1 MKTTPKP
8 LQIFKA
14 GTHTAMNGVAL
25 SFTEADLKATAAA
38 YDPAKHEAPLVVG
51 HPQHDTPAYGWVGS
65 LAFAGGALE
74 ATPVQVNADF
84 SEQVAQ
90 GAYKKMSASFYA
102 PDSPNNPVPN
112 VYYLRH
118 IGFLGAQPPAI
129 KGLRSP
135 SFAEGEKGVVDFSEY
150 DDVQNAGLWRRL
162 REWLIGE
169 KGQDIADQ
177 VVPSWTVQQLEQ
189 AAQDELREAQQED
202 SNQAGISP
210 AFSEE
215 GATMTPEE
223 KARLEA
229 LEAENAKLKAAQVQ
243 FAEAEKKRTAD
254 ARHTANLAFAE
265 GLVKE
270 GKLLPVQ
277 KDVLIASLDFM
288 ENQDTVVNFGEG
300 AAQKPLA
307 TAMKD
312 MFTAMPK
319 LVHFG
324 ESAPA
329 SLGVAIGSSESAPV
343 GYSADTERLDTHKHA
358 LAYAKQHNVSYME
371 AVAAVIEI

>member
-1 MKTTPKP
+1 MKNKLKT
-8 LQIFKA
+8 LQTITA
-14 GTHTAMNGVAL
+14 GLHTATNGDVHDV
-25 SFTEADLKATAAA
+25 TESDLRASAAA

-51 HPQHDTPAYGWVGS
+51 HPQHDSPAYGWAKSISVVNGGMEVEPIQVDPQFADMVNRG
-65 LAFAGGALE
+65 AF
-74 ATPVQVNADF
+74 
-84 SEQVAQ
+84 
-90 GAYKKMSASFYA
+90 KKISMSFYA
-102 PDSPNNPVPN
+102 KDSPHNPVPG
-112 VYYLRH
+112 VLYPRH
-118 IGFLGAQPPAI
+118 IGFLGAMPPAV
-129 KGLRSP
+129 KGLRAP

-177 VVPSWTVQQLEQ
+177 VIPSWTVQQLEQ
-189 AAQDELREAQQED
+189 AAQDEVREAQQEE
-202 SNQAGISP
+202 SNQAGNLP

-229 LEAENAKLKAAQVQ
+229 LEAENTKLKAERLS

-300 AAQKPLA
+300 TAQKPLVA
-307 TAMKD
+307 AMKG

-319 LVHFG
+319 LVEFG
-324 ESAPA
+324 ELAGGKFVEQTDLTDP
-329 SLGVAIGSSESAPV
+329 I
-343 GYSADTERLDTHKHA
+343 A
-358 LAYAKQHNVSYME
+358 LASKAQEYQFSEAQAGRTINIAE
-371 AVAAVIEI
+371 AVQFVSAQAAKA

>member
-1 MKTTPKP
+1 
-8 LQIFKA
+8 
-14 GTHTAMNGVAL
+14 MNGVSL
-25 SFTEADLKATAAA
+25 SFTEADLKATVAA

-65 LAFAGGALE
+65 LAVVNGALE

-84 SEQVAQ
+84 AEQVAQ

-135 SFAEGEKGVVDFSEY
+135 SFAEGEKGVVEFSEY
-150 DDVQNAGLWRRL
+150 DDVQNASLWRGI
-162 REWLIGE
+162 REWIIG
-169 KGQDIADQ
+169 KFGQEEADK
-177 VVPSWTVQQLEQ
+177 VVPNYVVQQLEQ
-189 AAQDELREAQQED
+189 AAIDEVRQLEQSAIDEVREAQQEE
-202 SNQAGISP
+202 SNQAGAVP

-223 KARLEA
+223 KAKFEA
-229 LEAENAKLKAAQVQ
+229 MVAENAQLKASQLQ
-243 FAEAEKKRTAD
+243 FSEAEKKRTAE
-254 ARHTANLAFAE
+254 ARHTNNVAFAE
-265 GLVKE
+265 SLVTA

-277 KDVLIASLDFM
+277 KDVLVASLDFM

-319 LVHFG
+319 VVEFG
-324 ESAPA
+324 ELAGGKFVDPA
-329 SLGVAIGSSESAPV
+329 DLTDPIALASKAQEYQFSESKA
-343 GYSADTERLDTHKHA
+343 GRTINIA
-358 LAYAKQHNVSYME
+358 E
-371 AVAAVIEI
+371 AVQFVSAQAAK

>member
-1 MKTTPKP
+1 
-8 LQIFKA
+8 
-14 GTHTAMNGVAL
+14 MNGVSL
-25 SFTEADLKATAAA
+25 SFTEADLKATVAA

-65 LAFAGGALE
+65 LSFAGGALD
-74 ATPVQVNADF
+74 ATPTQVNADF
-84 SEQVAQ
+84 AEQVAK
-90 GAYKKMSASFYA
+90 GAYKKISASFYA
-102 PDSPNNPVPN
+102 PDSPSNPVPG

-118 IGFLGAQPPAI
+118 VGFLGAQPPAV
-129 KGLRSP
+129 KGLRAP
-135 SFAEGEKGVVDFSEY
+135 SFAEGEKGVVEFSEY

-177 VVPSWTVQQLEQ
+177 VIPSWTVQQLEQ
-189 AAQDELREAQQED
+189 AAQDEVREAQQEE
-202 SNQAGISP
+202 SNQAGAVP

-229 LEAENAKLKAAQVQ
+229 LEAENTKLKAAQVQ

-277 KDVLIASLDFM
+277 KDVLVASLDFM
-288 ENQDTVVNFGEG
+288 ESQDTVVNFGEG
-300 AAQKPLA
+300 AAQKPLVS
-307 TAMKD
+307 AMKD

-319 LVHFG
+319 LVNFG
-324 ESAPA
+324 ELAGGKFVEPA
-329 SLGVAIGSSESAPV
+329 DLTDPI
-343 GYSADTERLDTHKHA
+343 A
-358 LAYAKQHNVSYME
+358 LASKAQEYQFSEAQAGRTINIAE
-371 AVAAVIEI
+371 AVQFVSAQAAKA